1 MKTFGKIAALAI
13 SLIFIIG
20 IMVSPVNAA
29 GNPEIT
35 VSDASG
41 NIGDEVTV
49 IISFTSN
56 PGIAGFNA
64 DITYDKNN
72 LELTDVSGNSGFGGS
87 FMGNVSKSKFV
98 WYNASNITSTGTFA
112 TLKFKIK
119 DTAKPNTYE
128 IGLSYSQGDMSNADG
143 DDVTATIHAGKIT
156 VTCNHTYG
164 SWEKNTAENH
174 KHTCKV
180 CGNVET
186 AAHTWD
192 AGKVTEAPTHTK
204 EGTKTYTCAACGE
217 TKAEKVE
224 KLKDHSY
231 GEWTK
236 HDDKQ
241 HKHSCICGDTQYAAH
256 TWDNGKVTKAAT
268 CKDAGEKLYTCTAC
282 GETKTEA
289 IAKTNNHTY
298 GSWEKNTAENHKH
311 TCKVCGNVE
320 TAAHTW
326 DAGKVTEAPTHTK
339 EGTKTYT
346 CTVCGETKTEKVE
359 KLKDHSYGEWTKHD
373 DKQHKHSCI
382 CGDTQYAAHTWDA
395 GKVTKAATCKD
406 TGEKLY
412 TCTACGE
419 IKTEAIAKTN
429 NHTYGSWE
437 KNTAE
442 NHKHTCKVC
451 GNVETAAH
459 TWDAGKVTEA
469 PTHTKEGTKTY
480 TCTACGETKTEKVEK
495 LKDHSYGEWT
505 KHDDKQHKHSCICG
519 DTQYAAH
526 TWDAGKVTKAATCKD
541 AGEKLYTCTACGETK
556 TEAIAKTNNHTYGS
570 WEKNTAENHKHTCK
584 VCGNVETAAHTWD
597 AGKVTKAATCKDTGE
612 KLYTCTACGETKT
625 EAIAK
630 TNDHTYGSW
639 EKNTAENHKHTCKVC
654 GNVETAA
661 HTWDNGKVTVKP
673 TSTTKGQT
681 VYTCTLCGET
691 KTVETDYS
699 HSHSYGIKWHYDNN
713 MHWHECT
720 GCGSKQ
726 TPRAH
731 TFGEAK
737 IITPATHTST
747 GKAEYKCTVCGAAVE
762 KEIAKITEH
771 NFGEWSAFDGEKHVR
786 SCECGEKE
794 YASHTAGEWETV
806 KEATY
811 TSTGEKVRKCTACG
825 TVVSRE
831 EIPVK
836 VKDTTK
842 PVGTTTTNKT
852 ETTTTT
858 STSSTSA
865 KQTETTKSTESK
877 GCKSFVGVG
886 ASFTCVLAIGTALVL
901 GKKKD
906 D

>member
-20 IMVSPVNAA
+20 IMVLPVNAA

-87 FMGNVSKSKFV
+87 FMGNVIKSKFV

-192 AGKVTEAPTHTK
+192 SGKVTEAPTHIK
-204 EGTKTYTCAACGE
+204 EGTKTYTCAVCGE
-217 TKAEKVE
+217 TKTEKVE
-224 KLKDHSY
+224 KLKEHSY

-256 TWDNGKVTKAAT
+256 TWD
-268 CKDAGEKLYTCTAC
+268 
-282 GETKTEA
+282 
-289 IAKTNNHTY
+289 
-298 GSWEKNTAENHKH
+298 S
-311 TCKVCGNVE
+311 
-320 TAAHTW
+320 
-326 DAGKVTEAPTHTK
+326 GKVTEAPTHTK

-346 CTVCGETKTEKVE
+346 CTV
-359 KLKDHSYGEWTKHD
+359 
-373 DKQHKHSCI
+373 
-382 CGDTQYAAHTWDA
+382 
-395 GKVTKAATCKD
+395 
-406 TGEKLY
+406 
-412 TCTACGE
+412 
-419 IKTEAIAKTN
+419 
-429 NHTYGSWE
+429 
-437 KNTAE
+437 
-442 NHKHTCKVC
+442 
-451 GNVETAAH
+451 
-459 TWDAGKVTEA
+459 
-469 PTHTKEGTKTY
+469 
-480 TCTACGETKTEKVEK
+480 CGETKTEKVEK

-597 AGKVTKAATCKDTGE
+597 AGKVTEAPTHTKEGTKTYTCTACGETKAEKVEKLKDHSYGEWTKHDDKQHKHSCICGDTQYAAHTWDAGKVTKAATCKDAGE

-630 TNDHTYGSW
+630 TNNHTYGSW

-661 HTWDNGKVTVKP
+661 HTWDSGKVTVKP

>member
-20 IMVSPVNAA
+20 VMVLPVNAA

-87 FMGNVSKSKFV
+87 FMGNVIKSKFV
-98 WYNASNITSTGTFA
+98 WYNASNITSTGTFT

-192 AGKVTEAPTHTK
+192 
-204 EGTKTYTCAACGE
+204 
-217 TKAEKVE
+217 
-224 KLKDHSY
+224 S
-231 GEWTK
+231 
-236 HDDKQ
+236 
-241 HKHSCICGDTQYAAH
+241 
-256 TWDNGKVTKAAT
+256 
-268 CKDAGEKLYTCTAC
+268 
-282 GETKTEA
+282 
-289 IAKTNNHTY
+289 
-298 GSWEKNTAENHKH
+298 
-311 TCKVCGNVE
+311 
-320 TAAHTW
+320 
-326 DAGKVTEAPTHTK
+326 GKVTEAPTHTK

-359 KLKDHSYGEWTKHD
+359 KLKEHSYGEWTKHD
-373 DKQHKHSCI
+373 DKQHKHSCV
-382 CGDTQYAAHTWDA
+382 CGDTQY
-395 GKVTKAATCKD
+395 
-406 TGEKLY
+406 
-412 TCTACGE
+412 
-419 IKTEAIAKTN
+419 
-429 NHTYGSWE
+429 
-437 KNTAE
+437 
-442 NHKHTCKVC
+442 
-451 GNVETAAH
+451 
-459 TWDAGKVTEA
+459 
-469 PTHTKEGTKTY
+469 
-480 TCTACGETKTEKVEK
+480 
-495 LKDHSYGEWT
+495 
-505 KHDDKQHKHSCICG
+505 
-519 DTQYAAH
+519 
-526 TWDAGKVTKAATCKD
+526 
-541 AGEKLYTCTACGETK
+541 
-556 TEAIAKTNNHTYGS
+556 
-570 WEKNTAENHKHTCK
+570 
-584 VCGNVETAAHTWD
+584 AAHTWD

-630 TNDHTYGSW
+630 TNNHTYGSW

-747 GKAEYKCTVCGAAVE
+747 GKAEYKCTVCGATVE

-811 TSTGEKVRKCTACG
+811 TSTGEKVRKCTVCG

-831 EIPVK
+831 EIPAK

-842 PVGTTTTNKT
+842 PVDTTTTNKT
-852 ETTTTT
+852 ETTTT
-858 STSSTSA
+858 TSSTSA

>member
-20 IMVSPVNAA
+20 IMVLPVNAA

-72 LELTDVSGNSGFGGS
+72 LELTDMSGNSGFGGS
-87 FMGNVSKSKFV
+87 FMGNVIKSKFV
-98 WYNASNITSTGTFA
+98 WYNASNITSTGTFT

-192 AGKVTEAPTHTK
+192 SGKVTEAPTHTK
-204 EGTKTYTCAACGE
+204 EGTKTYTCTVCGE
-217 TKAEKVE
+217 TKTEKVE
-224 KLKDHSY
+224 KLKEHSY

-241 HKHSCICGDTQYAAH
+241 HKHSCVCGDTQYAAH
-256 TWDNGKVTKAAT
+256 TWDSGKVTKAAT
-268 CKDAGEKLYTCTAC
+268 CKDTGEKLYTCTAC

-326 DAGKVTEAPTHTK
+326 D
-339 EGTKTYT
+339 
-346 CTVCGETKTEKVE
+346 
-359 KLKDHSYGEWTKHD
+359 S
-373 DKQHKHSCI
+373 
-382 CGDTQYAAHTWDA
+382 
-395 GKVTKAATCKD
+395 
-406 TGEKLY
+406 
-412 TCTACGE
+412 
-419 IKTEAIAKTN
+419 
-429 NHTYGSWE
+429 
-437 KNTAE
+437 
-442 NHKHTCKVC
+442 
-451 GNVETAAH
+451 
-459 TWDAGKVTEA
+459 
-469 PTHTKEGTKTY
+469 
-480 TCTACGETKTEKVEK
+480 
-495 LKDHSYGEWT
+495 
-505 KHDDKQHKHSCICG
+505 
-519 DTQYAAH
+519 
-526 TWDAGKVTKAATCKD
+526 
-541 AGEKLYTCTACGETK
+541 
-556 TEAIAKTNNHTYGS
+556 
-570 WEKNTAENHKHTCK
+570 
-584 VCGNVETAAHTWD
+584 
-597 AGKVTKAATCKDTGE
+597 
-612 KLYTCTACGETKT
+612 
-625 EAIAK
+625 
-630 TNDHTYGSW
+630 
-639 EKNTAENHKHTCKVC
+639 
-654 GNVETAA
+654 
-661 HTWDNGKVTVKP
+661 GKVTVKP

-747 GKAEYKCTVCGAAVE
+747 GKAEYKCTVCGATVE

-811 TSTGEKVRKCTACG
+811 TSAGEKVRKCMACG

-831 EIPVK
+831 EIPAK

-858 STSSTSA
+858 TTSSTSA

>member
-20 IMVSPVNAA
+20 VMVLPVNAA

-87 FMGNVSKSKFV
+87 FMGNVIKSKFV
-98 WYNASNITSTGTFA
+98 WYNASNITSTGTFT

-192 AGKVTEAPTHTK
+192 SGKVTEAPTHTK
-204 EGTKTYTCAACGE
+204 EGTKTYTCTVCGD
-217 TKAEKVE
+217 TKTEKVE
-224 KLKDHSY
+224 KLKEHSY

-241 HKHSCICGDTQYAAH
+241 HKHSCVCGDTQYAAH
-256 TWDNGKVTKAAT
+256 TWDSGKVTKAAT

-289 IAKTNNHTY
+289 IAKTNN
-298 GSWEKNTAENHKH
+298 
-311 TCKVCGNVE
+311 
-320 TAAHTW
+320 
-326 DAGKVTEAPTHTK
+326 
-339 EGTKTYT
+339 
-346 CTVCGETKTEKVE
+346 
-359 KLKDHSYGEWTKHD
+359 
-373 DKQHKHSCI
+373 
-382 CGDTQYAAHTWDA
+382 
-395 GKVTKAATCKD
+395 
-406 TGEKLY
+406 
-412 TCTACGE
+412 
-419 IKTEAIAKTN
+419 
-429 NHTYGSWE
+429 
-437 KNTAE
+437 
-442 NHKHTCKVC
+442 
-451 GNVETAAH
+451 
-459 TWDAGKVTEA
+459 
-469 PTHTKEGTKTY
+469 
-480 TCTACGETKTEKVEK
+480 
-495 LKDHSYGEWT
+495 
-505 KHDDKQHKHSCICG
+505 
-519 DTQYAAH
+519 
-526 TWDAGKVTKAATCKD
+526 
-541 AGEKLYTCTACGETK
+541 
-556 TEAIAKTNNHTYGS
+556 
-570 WEKNTAENHKHTCK
+570 
-584 VCGNVETAAHTWD
+584 
-597 AGKVTKAATCKDTGE
+597 
-612 KLYTCTACGETKT
+612 
-625 EAIAK
+625 
-630 TNDHTYGSW
+630 HTYGSW

-747 GKAEYKCTVCGAAVE
+747 GKAEYKCTVCGATVE

-811 TSTGEKVRKCTACG
+811 TSTGEKVRKCTVCG

-831 EIPVK
+831 EIPAK

-842 PVGTTTTNKT
+842 PVDTTTTNKT
-852 ETTTTT
+852 ETTTT
-858 STSSTSA
+858 TSSTSA

>member
-20 IMVSPVNAA
+20 IMVLPVNAA

-49 IISFTSN
+49 IISLTSN

-72 LELTDVSGNSGFGGS
+72 LELTDMSGNSGFGGS
-87 FMGNVSKSKFV
+87 FMGNVIKSKFV
-98 WYNASNITSTGTFA
+98 WYNASNITSTGTFT

-192 AGKVTEAPTHTK
+192 SGKVTEAPTHTK
-204 EGTKTYTCAACGE
+204 EGTKTYTCTVCGE
-217 TKAEKVE
+217 TKTEKVEKLKEHSYGEWTKHDDKQHKHSCVCGDTQYAAHTWDSGKVTEVPTHTKEGTKTYTCTVCGETKTEKVE

-241 HKHSCICGDTQYAAH
+241 HKHSCVCGDTQYAAH
-256 TWDNGKVTKAAT
+256 TWDSGKVTKAAT
-268 CKDAGEKLYTCTAC
+268 CKDTGEKLYTCTAC

-326 DAGKVTEAPTHTK
+326 D
-339 EGTKTYT
+339 
-346 CTVCGETKTEKVE
+346 
-359 KLKDHSYGEWTKHD
+359 S
-373 DKQHKHSCI
+373 
-382 CGDTQYAAHTWDA
+382 
-395 GKVTKAATCKD
+395 
-406 TGEKLY
+406 
-412 TCTACGE
+412 
-419 IKTEAIAKTN
+419 
-429 NHTYGSWE
+429 
-437 KNTAE
+437 
-442 NHKHTCKVC
+442 
-451 GNVETAAH
+451 
-459 TWDAGKVTEA
+459 
-469 PTHTKEGTKTY
+469 
-480 TCTACGETKTEKVEK
+480 
-495 LKDHSYGEWT
+495 
-505 KHDDKQHKHSCICG
+505 
-519 DTQYAAH
+519 
-526 TWDAGKVTKAATCKD
+526 
-541 AGEKLYTCTACGETK
+541 
-556 TEAIAKTNNHTYGS
+556 
-570 WEKNTAENHKHTCK
+570 
-584 VCGNVETAAHTWD
+584 
-597 AGKVTKAATCKDTGE
+597 
-612 KLYTCTACGETKT
+612 
-625 EAIAK
+625 
-630 TNDHTYGSW
+630 
-639 EKNTAENHKHTCKVC
+639 
-654 GNVETAA
+654 
-661 HTWDNGKVTVKP
+661 GKVTVKP

-747 GKAEYKCTVCGAAVE
+747 GKAEYKCTVCGATVE

-811 TSTGEKVRKCTACG
+811 TSTGEKVRKCTVCG

-831 EIPVK
+831 EIPAK

-842 PVGTTTTNKT
+842 PVDTTTTNKT
-852 ETTTTT
+852 ETTTT
-858 STSSTSA
+858 TSSTSA

>member
-20 IMVSPVNAA
+20 VMVLPVNAA

-87 FMGNVSKSKFV
+87 FMGNVIKSKFV
-98 WYNASNITSTGTFA
+98 WYNASNITSTGTFT

-192 AGKVTEAPTHTK
+192 SGKVTEAPTHTK
-204 EGTKTYTCAACGE
+204 EGTKTYTCTVCGD
-217 TKAEKVE
+217 TKTEKVE
-224 KLKDHSY
+224 KLKEHSY

-241 HKHSCICGDTQYAAH
+241 HKHSCVCGDTQY
-256 TWDNGKVTKAAT
+256 
-268 CKDAGEKLYTCTAC
+268 
-282 GETKTEA
+282 
-289 IAKTNNHTY
+289 
-298 GSWEKNTAENHKH
+298 
-311 TCKVCGNVE
+311 
-320 TAAHTW
+320 AAHTW

-359 KLKDHSYGEWTKHD
+359 KLKEHSYGEWTKHD
-373 DKQHKHSCI
+373 DKQHKHSCV
-382 CGDTQYAAHTWDA
+382 CGDTQYAAHTWD
-395 GKVTKAATCKD
+395 
-406 TGEKLY
+406 
-412 TCTACGE
+412 
-419 IKTEAIAKTN
+419 
-429 NHTYGSWE
+429 S
-437 KNTAE
+437 
-442 NHKHTCKVC
+442 
-451 GNVETAAH
+451 
-459 TWDAGKVTEA
+459 
-469 PTHTKEGTKTY
+469 
-480 TCTACGETKTEKVEK
+480 
-495 LKDHSYGEWT
+495 
-505 KHDDKQHKHSCICG
+505 
-519 DTQYAAH
+519 
-526 TWDAGKVTKAATCKD
+526 GKVTKAATCKD

-630 TNDHTYGSW
+630 TNNHTYGSW

-811 TSTGEKVRKCTACG
+811 TSAGEKVRKCTVCG

-831 EIPVK
+831 EIPAK

-858 STSSTSA
+858 TTTTSSTSA

>member
-20 IMVSPVNAA
+20 VMVLPVNAA

-87 FMGNVSKSKFV
+87 FMGNVIKSKFV
-98 WYNASNITSTGTFA
+98 WYNASNITSTGTFT

-186 AAHTWD
+186 AAHTWNS
-192 AGKVTEAPTHTK
+192 GKVTEAPTHTK
-204 EGTKTYTCAACGE
+204 EGTKTYTCTVCGE
-217 TKAEKVE
+217 TKTEKVE
-224 KLKDHSY
+224 KLKEHSY

-241 HKHSCICGDTQYAAH
+241 HKHSCVCGDTQYAAH
-256 TWDNGKVTKAAT
+256 TWDSGKVTKAAT

-289 IAKTNNHTY
+289 IAKTNN
-298 GSWEKNTAENHKH
+298 
-311 TCKVCGNVE
+311 
-320 TAAHTW
+320 
-326 DAGKVTEAPTHTK
+326 
-339 EGTKTYT
+339 
-346 CTVCGETKTEKVE
+346 
-359 KLKDHSYGEWTKHD
+359 
-373 DKQHKHSCI
+373 
-382 CGDTQYAAHTWDA
+382 
-395 GKVTKAATCKD
+395 
-406 TGEKLY
+406 
-412 TCTACGE
+412 
-419 IKTEAIAKTN
+419 
-429 NHTYGSWE
+429 
-437 KNTAE
+437 
-442 NHKHTCKVC
+442 
-451 GNVETAAH
+451 
-459 TWDAGKVTEA
+459 
-469 PTHTKEGTKTY
+469 
-480 TCTACGETKTEKVEK
+480 
-495 LKDHSYGEWT
+495 
-505 KHDDKQHKHSCICG
+505 
-519 DTQYAAH
+519 
-526 TWDAGKVTKAATCKD
+526 
-541 AGEKLYTCTACGETK
+541 
-556 TEAIAKTNNHTYGS
+556 
-570 WEKNTAENHKHTCK
+570 
-584 VCGNVETAAHTWD
+584 
-597 AGKVTKAATCKDTGE
+597 
-612 KLYTCTACGETKT
+612 
-625 EAIAK
+625 
-630 TNDHTYGSW
+630 HTYGSW

-811 TSTGEKVRKCTACG
+811 TSTGEKVRKCTVCG

-831 EIPVK
+831 EIPAK

-842 PVGTTTTNKT
+842 PVDTTTTNKT
-852 ETTTTT
+852 ETTTT
-858 STSSTSA
+858 TSSTSA

>member
-20 IMVSPVNAA
+20 IMVLPVNAA

-49 IISFTSN
+49 IISLTSN

-72 LELTDVSGNSGFGGS
+72 LELTDMSGNSGFGGS
-87 FMGNVSKSKFV
+87 FMGNVIKSKFV

-180 CGNVET
+180 CGNVEA

-192 AGKVTEAPTHTK
+192 
-204 EGTKTYTCAACGE
+204 
-217 TKAEKVE
+217 
-224 KLKDHSY
+224 S
-231 GEWTK
+231 
-236 HDDKQ
+236 
-241 HKHSCICGDTQYAAH
+241 
-256 TWDNGKVTKAAT
+256 
-268 CKDAGEKLYTCTAC
+268 
-282 GETKTEA
+282 
-289 IAKTNNHTY
+289 
-298 GSWEKNTAENHKH
+298 
-311 TCKVCGNVE
+311 
-320 TAAHTW
+320 
-326 DAGKVTEAPTHTK
+326 GKVTEAPTHTK

-359 KLKDHSYGEWTKHD
+359 KLKEHSYGEWTKHD
-373 DKQHKHSCI
+373 DKQHKHSCV
-382 CGDTQYAAHTWDA
+382 CGDTQYAAHTWDS

-419 IKTEAIAKTN
+419 AKTEAIAKTN
-429 NHTYGSWE
+429 N
-437 KNTAE
+437 
-442 NHKHTCKVC
+442 
-451 GNVETAAH
+451 
-459 TWDAGKVTEA
+459 
-469 PTHTKEGTKTY
+469 
-480 TCTACGETKTEKVEK
+480 
-495 LKDHSYGEWT
+495 
-505 KHDDKQHKHSCICG
+505 
-519 DTQYAAH
+519 
-526 TWDAGKVTKAATCKD
+526 
-541 AGEKLYTCTACGETK
+541 
-556 TEAIAKTNNHTYGS
+556 
-570 WEKNTAENHKHTCK
+570 
-584 VCGNVETAAHTWD
+584 
-597 AGKVTKAATCKDTGE
+597 
-612 KLYTCTACGETKT
+612 
-625 EAIAK
+625 
-630 TNDHTYGSW
+630 HTYGSW

-691 KTVETDYS
+691 KTVETAYS

-747 GKAEYKCTVCGAAVE
+747 GKAEYKCTVCGATVE

-811 TSTGEKVRKCTACG
+811 TSTGEKVRKCTVCG

-831 EIPVK
+831 EIPAK

-852 ETTTTT
+852 ETTTT
-858 STSSTSA
+858 TSSTSA

>member
-20 IMVSPVNAA
+20 IMVLPVNAA

-72 LELTDVSGNSGFGGS
+72 LELTDMSGNSGFGGS
-87 FMGNVSKSKFV
+87 FMGNVIKSKFV
-98 WYNASNITSTGTFA
+98 WYNASNITSTGTFT

-192 AGKVTEAPTHTK
+192 
-204 EGTKTYTCAACGE
+204 
-217 TKAEKVE
+217 
-224 KLKDHSY
+224 S
-231 GEWTK
+231 
-236 HDDKQ
+236 
-241 HKHSCICGDTQYAAH
+241 
-256 TWDNGKVTKAAT
+256 
-268 CKDAGEKLYTCTAC
+268 
-282 GETKTEA
+282 
-289 IAKTNNHTY
+289 
-298 GSWEKNTAENHKH
+298 
-311 TCKVCGNVE
+311 
-320 TAAHTW
+320 
-326 DAGKVTEAPTHTK
+326 
-339 EGTKTYT
+339 
-346 CTVCGETKTEKVE
+346 
-359 KLKDHSYGEWTKHD
+359 
-373 DKQHKHSCI
+373 
-382 CGDTQYAAHTWDA
+382 
-395 GKVTKAATCKD
+395 
-406 TGEKLY
+406 
-412 TCTACGE
+412 
-419 IKTEAIAKTN
+419 
-429 NHTYGSWE
+429 
-437 KNTAE
+437 
-442 NHKHTCKVC
+442 
-451 GNVETAAH
+451 
-459 TWDAGKVTEA
+459 
-469 PTHTKEGTKTY
+469 
-480 TCTACGETKTEKVEK
+480 
-495 LKDHSYGEWT
+495 
-505 KHDDKQHKHSCICG
+505 
-519 DTQYAAH
+519 
-526 TWDAGKVTKAATCKD
+526 
-541 AGEKLYTCTACGETK
+541 
-556 TEAIAKTNNHTYGS
+556 
-570 WEKNTAENHKHTCK
+570 
-584 VCGNVETAAHTWD
+584 
-597 AGKVTKAATCKDTGE
+597 
-612 KLYTCTACGETKT
+612 
-625 EAIAK
+625 
-630 TNDHTYGSW
+630 
-639 EKNTAENHKHTCKVC
+639 
-654 GNVETAA
+654 
-661 HTWDNGKVTVKP
+661 GKVTVKP

-747 GKAEYKCTVCGAAVE
+747 GKAEYKCTVCGATVE

-811 TSTGEKVRKCTACG
+811 TSTGEKVRKCTVCG

-831 EIPVK
+831 EIPAK

-858 STSSTSA
+858 TTSSTSA

>member
-20 IMVSPVNAA
+20 IMVLPVNAA

-72 LELTDVSGNSGFGGS
+72 LELTNVSGNSGFGGS
-87 FMGNVSKSKFV
+87 FMGNVIRSKFV
-98 WYNASNITSTGTFA
+98 WYNASNITSTGTFT

-192 AGKVTEAPTHTK
+192 
-204 EGTKTYTCAACGE
+204 
-217 TKAEKVE
+217 
-224 KLKDHSY
+224 S
-231 GEWTK
+231 
-236 HDDKQ
+236 
-241 HKHSCICGDTQYAAH
+241 
-256 TWDNGKVTKAAT
+256 
-268 CKDAGEKLYTCTAC
+268 
-282 GETKTEA
+282 
-289 IAKTNNHTY
+289 
-298 GSWEKNTAENHKH
+298 
-311 TCKVCGNVE
+311 
-320 TAAHTW
+320 
-326 DAGKVTEAPTHTK
+326 
-339 EGTKTYT
+339 
-346 CTVCGETKTEKVE
+346 
-359 KLKDHSYGEWTKHD
+359 
-373 DKQHKHSCI
+373 
-382 CGDTQYAAHTWDA
+382 
-395 GKVTKAATCKD
+395 
-406 TGEKLY
+406 
-412 TCTACGE
+412 
-419 IKTEAIAKTN
+419 
-429 NHTYGSWE
+429 
-437 KNTAE
+437 
-442 NHKHTCKVC
+442 
-451 GNVETAAH
+451 
-459 TWDAGKVTEA
+459 
-469 PTHTKEGTKTY
+469 
-480 TCTACGETKTEKVEK
+480 
-495 LKDHSYGEWT
+495 
-505 KHDDKQHKHSCICG
+505 
-519 DTQYAAH
+519 
-526 TWDAGKVTKAATCKD
+526 
-541 AGEKLYTCTACGETK
+541 
-556 TEAIAKTNNHTYGS
+556 
-570 WEKNTAENHKHTCK
+570 
-584 VCGNVETAAHTWD
+584 
-597 AGKVTKAATCKDTGE
+597 
-612 KLYTCTACGETKT
+612 
-625 EAIAK
+625 
-630 TNDHTYGSW
+630 
-639 EKNTAENHKHTCKVC
+639 
-654 GNVETAA
+654 
-661 HTWDNGKVTVKP
+661 GKVTVKP

-811 TSTGEKVRKCTACG
+811 TSTGEKVRKCTVCG

-831 EIPVK
+831 EIPAK

-858 STSSTSA
+858 TTSSTSA

>member
-20 IMVSPVNAA
+20 IMVLPVNAA

-49 IISFTSN
+49 IISLTSN

-72 LELTDVSGNSGFGGS
+72 LELTDMSGNSGFGGS
-87 FMGNVSKSKFV
+87 FMGNVIKSKFV

-180 CGNVET
+180 CGNVEA

-192 AGKVTEAPTHTK
+192 SGKVTEAPTHTK
-204 EGTKTYTCAACGE
+204 EGTKTYTCTVCGE
-217 TKAEKVE
+217 TKTEKVE
-224 KLKDHSY
+224 KLKEHSY

-241 HKHSCICGDTQYAAH
+241 HKHSCVCGDTQYAAH
-256 TWDNGKVTKAAT
+256 
-268 CKDAGEKLYTCTAC
+268 
-282 GETKTEA
+282 
-289 IAKTNNHTY
+289 I
-298 GSWEKNTAENHKH
+298 
-311 TCKVCGNVE
+311 
-320 TAAHTW
+320 W

-359 KLKDHSYGEWTKHD
+359 KLKEHSYGEWTKHD
-373 DKQHKHSCI
+373 DKQHKHSCV
-382 CGDTQYAAHTWDA
+382 CGDTQYAAHTWDS

-419 IKTEAIAKTN
+419 AKTEAIAKTN

-451 GNVETAAH
+451 GNVDTAAH
-459 TWDAGKVTEA
+459 TWD
-469 PTHTKEGTKTY
+469 
-480 TCTACGETKTEKVEK
+480 
-495 LKDHSYGEWT
+495 
-505 KHDDKQHKHSCICG
+505 
-519 DTQYAAH
+519 
-526 TWDAGKVTKAATCKD
+526 
-541 AGEKLYTCTACGETK
+541 
-556 TEAIAKTNNHTYGS
+556 N
-570 WEKNTAENHKHTCK
+570 
-584 VCGNVETAAHTWD
+584 
-597 AGKVTKAATCKDTGE
+597 GKVTKAATCKDTGE
-612 KLYTCTACGETKT
+612 KLYTCTACGEAKT

-630 TNDHTYGSW
+630 TNNHTYGSW

-691 KTVETDYS
+691 KTVETAYS

-747 GKAEYKCTVCGAAVE
+747 GKAEYKCTVCGATVE

-811 TSTGEKVRKCTACG
+811 TSTGEKVRKCTVCG

-831 EIPVK
+831 EIPAK

-852 ETTTTT
+852 ETTTT
-858 STSSTSA
+858 TSSTSA

>member
-20 IMVSPVNAA
+20 IMVLSVNAA

-49 IISFTSN
+49 IISLTSN

-72 LELTDVSGNSGFGGS
+72 LELTDMSGNSGFGGS

-98 WYNASNITSTGTFA
+98 WYNASNITSTGTFT

-192 AGKVTEAPTHTK
+192 SGKVTEAPTHTK
-204 EGTKTYTCAACGE
+204 EGTKTYTCTVCGE
-217 TKAEKVE
+217 TKTEKVE

-241 HKHSCICGDTQYAAH
+241 HKHSCVCGDTQYAAH
-256 TWDNGKVTKAAT
+256 TWDSGKVTEVPTHTKEGTKTYTCTVCGETKTEKVEKLKDHSYGEWTKHDDKQHKHSCVCGDTQYAAHTWDSGKVTKAAT
-268 CKDAGEKLYTCTAC
+268 CKDTGEKLYTCTAC

-326 DAGKVTEAPTHTK
+326 D
-339 EGTKTYT
+339 
-346 CTVCGETKTEKVE
+346 
-359 KLKDHSYGEWTKHD
+359 
-373 DKQHKHSCI
+373 
-382 CGDTQYAAHTWDA
+382 
-395 GKVTKAATCKD
+395 
-406 TGEKLY
+406 
-412 TCTACGE
+412 
-419 IKTEAIAKTN
+419 N
-429 NHTYGSWE
+429 
-437 KNTAE
+437 
-442 NHKHTCKVC
+442 
-451 GNVETAAH
+451 
-459 TWDAGKVTEA
+459 
-469 PTHTKEGTKTY
+469 
-480 TCTACGETKTEKVEK
+480 
-495 LKDHSYGEWT
+495 
-505 KHDDKQHKHSCICG
+505 
-519 DTQYAAH
+519 
-526 TWDAGKVTKAATCKD
+526 
-541 AGEKLYTCTACGETK
+541 
-556 TEAIAKTNNHTYGS
+556 
-570 WEKNTAENHKHTCK
+570 
-584 VCGNVETAAHTWD
+584 
-597 AGKVTKAATCKDTGE
+597 GKVTKAATCKDTGE

-630 TNDHTYGSW
+630 TNNHTYGSW

-691 KTVETDYS
+691 KTVETAYS

-747 GKAEYKCTVCGAAVE
+747 GKAEYKCTVCGATVE

-811 TSTGEKVRKCTACG
+811 TSTGEKVRKCTVCG

-831 EIPVK
+831 EIPAK

-842 PVGTTTTNKT
+842 PVDTTTTNKT
-852 ETTTTT
+852 ETTTT
-858 STSSTSA
+858 TSSTSA

>member
-20 IMVSPVNAA
+20 IMVLPVNAA

-72 LELTDVSGNSGFGGS
+72 LELTDMSGNSGFGGS
-87 FMGNVSKSKFV
+87 FMGNVIKSKFV
-98 WYNASNITSTGTFA
+98 WYNASNITSTGTFT

-143 DDVTATIHAGKIT
+143 DDVTATLHAGKIT

-192 AGKVTEAPTHTK
+192 
-204 EGTKTYTCAACGE
+204 
-217 TKAEKVE
+217 
-224 KLKDHSY
+224 S
-231 GEWTK
+231 
-236 HDDKQ
+236 
-241 HKHSCICGDTQYAAH
+241 
-256 TWDNGKVTKAAT
+256 
-268 CKDAGEKLYTCTAC
+268 
-282 GETKTEA
+282 
-289 IAKTNNHTY
+289 
-298 GSWEKNTAENHKH
+298 
-311 TCKVCGNVE
+311 
-320 TAAHTW
+320 
-326 DAGKVTEAPTHTK
+326 GKVTEAPTHTK

-359 KLKDHSYGEWTKHD
+359 KLKEHSYGEWTKHD
-373 DKQHKHSCI
+373 DKQHKHSCV
-382 CGDTQYAAHTWDA
+382 CGDTQYAAHTWD
-395 GKVTKAATCKD
+395 
-406 TGEKLY
+406 
-412 TCTACGE
+412 
-419 IKTEAIAKTN
+419 N
-429 NHTYGSWE
+429 
-437 KNTAE
+437 
-442 NHKHTCKVC
+442 
-451 GNVETAAH
+451 
-459 TWDAGKVTEA
+459 
-469 PTHTKEGTKTY
+469 
-480 TCTACGETKTEKVEK
+480 
-495 LKDHSYGEWT
+495 
-505 KHDDKQHKHSCICG
+505 
-519 DTQYAAH
+519 
-526 TWDAGKVTKAATCKD
+526 
-541 AGEKLYTCTACGETK
+541 
-556 TEAIAKTNNHTYGS
+556 
-570 WEKNTAENHKHTCK
+570 
-584 VCGNVETAAHTWD
+584 
-597 AGKVTKAATCKDTGE
+597 GKVTKAATCKDTGE

-630 TNDHTYGSW
+630 TNNHTYGLW

-691 KTVETDYS
+691 KTVETAYS

-720 GCGSKQ
+720 RCGSKQ

-747 GKAEYKCTVCGAAVE
+747 GKAEYKCTVCGATVE

-831 EIPVK
+831 EIPAK

-858 STSSTSA
+858 TTSSTSA

-901 GKKKD
+901 GNKKD

>member
-20 IMVSPVNAA
+20 VMVLPVNAA

-87 FMGNVSKSKFV
+87 FMGNVIKSKFV
-98 WYNASNITSTGTFA
+98 WYNASNITSTGTFT

-192 AGKVTEAPTHTK
+192 SGKVTEAPTHTK
-204 EGTKTYTCAACGE
+204 EGTKTYTCTVCGE
-217 TKAEKVE
+217 TKTEKVE
-224 KLKDHSY
+224 KLKEHSY

-241 HKHSCICGDTQYAAH
+241 HKHSCVCGDTQYAAH
-256 TWDNGKVTKAAT
+256 TWDSGKVTKAAT

-326 DAGKVTEAPTHTK
+326 D
-339 EGTKTYT
+339 
-346 CTVCGETKTEKVE
+346 
-359 KLKDHSYGEWTKHD
+359 S
-373 DKQHKHSCI
+373 
-382 CGDTQYAAHTWDA
+382 
-395 GKVTKAATCKD
+395 
-406 TGEKLY
+406 
-412 TCTACGE
+412 
-419 IKTEAIAKTN
+419 
-429 NHTYGSWE
+429 
-437 KNTAE
+437 
-442 NHKHTCKVC
+442 
-451 GNVETAAH
+451 
-459 TWDAGKVTEA
+459 
-469 PTHTKEGTKTY
+469 
-480 TCTACGETKTEKVEK
+480 
-495 LKDHSYGEWT
+495 
-505 KHDDKQHKHSCICG
+505 
-519 DTQYAAH
+519 
-526 TWDAGKVTKAATCKD
+526 
-541 AGEKLYTCTACGETK
+541 
-556 TEAIAKTNNHTYGS
+556 
-570 WEKNTAENHKHTCK
+570 
-584 VCGNVETAAHTWD
+584 
-597 AGKVTKAATCKDTGE
+597 
-612 KLYTCTACGETKT
+612 
-625 EAIAK
+625 
-630 TNDHTYGSW
+630 
-639 EKNTAENHKHTCKVC
+639 
-654 GNVETAA
+654 
-661 HTWDNGKVTVKP
+661 GKVTVKP

-747 GKAEYKCTVCGAAVE
+747 GKAEYKCTVCGATVE

-811 TSTGEKVRKCTACG
+811 TSTGEKVRKCTVCG

-831 EIPVK
+831 EIPAK

-842 PVGTTTTNKT
+842 PVDTTTTNKT
-852 ETTTTT
+852 ETTTT
-858 STSSTSA
+858 TSSTSA

>member
-20 IMVSPVNAA
+20 IMVLPVNAA

-72 LELTDVSGNSGFGGS
+72 LELTDMSGNSGFGGS
-87 FMGNVSKSKFV
+87 FMGNVIKSKFV
-98 WYNASNITSTGTFA
+98 WYNASNITSTGTFT

-204 EGTKTYTCAACGE
+204 EGTKTYTCTACGE
-217 TKAEKVE
+217 TKTEKVE
-224 KLKDHSY
+224 KLKEHSY

-241 HKHSCICGDTQYAAH
+241 HKHSCICGDTQY
-256 TWDNGKVTKAAT
+256 
-268 CKDAGEKLYTCTAC
+268 
-282 GETKTEA
+282 
-289 IAKTNNHTY
+289 
-298 GSWEKNTAENHKH
+298 
-311 TCKVCGNVE
+311 
-320 TAAHTW
+320 
-326 DAGKVTEAPTHTK
+326 
-339 EGTKTYT
+339 
-346 CTVCGETKTEKVE
+346 
-359 KLKDHSYGEWTKHD
+359 
-373 DKQHKHSCI
+373 
-382 CGDTQYAAHTWDA
+382 
-395 GKVTKAATCKD
+395 
-406 TGEKLY
+406 
-412 TCTACGE
+412 
-419 IKTEAIAKTN
+419 
-429 NHTYGSWE
+429 
-437 KNTAE
+437 
-442 NHKHTCKVC
+442 
-451 GNVETAAH
+451 AAH

-495 LKDHSYGEWT
+495 LKEHSYGEWT
-505 KHDDKQHKHSCICG
+505 KHDDKQHKHSCVCG

-526 TWDAGKVTKAATCKD
+526 TW
-541 AGEKLYTCTACGETK
+541 
-556 TEAIAKTNNHTYGS
+556 NS
-570 WEKNTAENHKHTCK
+570 
-584 VCGNVETAAHTWD
+584 
-597 AGKVTKAATCKDTGE
+597 GKVTKAATCKDTGE
-612 KLYTCTACGETKT
+612 KLYTCTA
-625 EAIAK
+625 
-630 TNDHTYGSW
+630 
-639 EKNTAENHKHTCKVC
+639 
-654 GNVETAA
+654 
-661 HTWDNGKVTVKP
+661 
-673 TSTTKGQT
+673 
-681 VYTCTLCGET
+681 CGET

-747 GKAEYKCTVCGAAVE
+747 GKAEYKCTVCGATVE

-831 EIPVK
+831 EIPAK

-842 PVGTTTTNKT
+842 PVDTTTTNKT

-858 STSSTSA
+858 TTSSTSA

>member
-20 IMVSPVNAA
+20 VMVLPVNAA

-87 FMGNVSKSKFV
+87 FMGNVIKSKFV
-98 WYNASNITSTGTFA
+98 WYNASNITSTGTFT

-192 AGKVTEAPTHTK
+192 SGKVTEAPTHTK
-204 EGTKTYTCAACGE
+204 EGTKTYTCTVCGE
-217 TKAEKVE
+217 TKTEKVE
-224 KLKDHSY
+224 KLKEHSY

-241 HKHSCICGDTQYAAH
+241 HKHSCVCGDTQYAAH
-256 TWDNGKVTKAAT
+256 TWDSGKVTKAAT

-320 TAAHTW
+320 TAAH
-326 DAGKVTEAPTHTK
+326 
-339 EGTKTYT
+339 
-346 CTVCGETKTEKVE
+346 
-359 KLKDHSYGEWTKHD
+359 
-373 DKQHKHSCI
+373 I
-382 CGDTQYAAHTWDA
+382 
-395 GKVTKAATCKD
+395 
-406 TGEKLY
+406 
-412 TCTACGE
+412 
-419 IKTEAIAKTN
+419 
-429 NHTYGSWE
+429 
-437 KNTAE
+437 
-442 NHKHTCKVC
+442 
-451 GNVETAAH
+451 
-459 TWDAGKVTEA
+459 
-469 PTHTKEGTKTY
+469 
-480 TCTACGETKTEKVEK
+480 
-495 LKDHSYGEWT
+495 
-505 KHDDKQHKHSCICG
+505 
-519 DTQYAAH
+519 
-526 TWDAGKVTKAATCKD
+526 
-541 AGEKLYTCTACGETK
+541 
-556 TEAIAKTNNHTYGS
+556 
-570 WEKNTAENHKHTCK
+570 
-584 VCGNVETAAHTWD
+584 
-597 AGKVTKAATCKDTGE
+597 
-612 KLYTCTACGETKT
+612 
-625 EAIAK
+625 
-630 TNDHTYGSW
+630 
-639 EKNTAENHKHTCKVC
+639 
-654 GNVETAA
+654 
-661 HTWDNGKVTVKP
+661 WDNGKVTVKP

-747 GKAEYKCTVCGAAVE
+747 GKAEYKCTVCGATVE

-811 TSTGEKVRKCTACG
+811 TSTGEKVRKCTVCG

-831 EIPVK
+831 EIPAK

-842 PVGTTTTNKT
+842 PVDTTTTNKT
-852 ETTTTT
+852 ETTTT
-858 STSSTSA
+858 TSSTSA

>member
-20 IMVSPVNAA
+20 VMVLPVNAA

-87 FMGNVSKSKFV
+87 FMGNVIKSKFV
-98 WYNASNITSTGTFA
+98 WYNASNITSTGTFT

-192 AGKVTEAPTHTK
+192 SGKVTEAPTHTK
-204 EGTKTYTCAACGE
+204 EGTKTYTCTVCGE
-217 TKAEKVE
+217 TKTEKVE
-224 KLKDHSY
+224 KLKEHSY

-241 HKHSCICGDTQYAAH
+241 HKHSCVCGDTQYAAH
-256 TWDNGKVTKAAT
+256 TWNSGKVTKAAT

-326 DAGKVTEAPTHTK
+326 D
-339 EGTKTYT
+339 
-346 CTVCGETKTEKVE
+346 
-359 KLKDHSYGEWTKHD
+359 S
-373 DKQHKHSCI
+373 
-382 CGDTQYAAHTWDA
+382 
-395 GKVTKAATCKD
+395 
-406 TGEKLY
+406 
-412 TCTACGE
+412 
-419 IKTEAIAKTN
+419 
-429 NHTYGSWE
+429 
-437 KNTAE
+437 
-442 NHKHTCKVC
+442 
-451 GNVETAAH
+451 
-459 TWDAGKVTEA
+459 
-469 PTHTKEGTKTY
+469 
-480 TCTACGETKTEKVEK
+480 
-495 LKDHSYGEWT
+495 
-505 KHDDKQHKHSCICG
+505 
-519 DTQYAAH
+519 
-526 TWDAGKVTKAATCKD
+526 
-541 AGEKLYTCTACGETK
+541 
-556 TEAIAKTNNHTYGS
+556 
-570 WEKNTAENHKHTCK
+570 
-584 VCGNVETAAHTWD
+584 
-597 AGKVTKAATCKDTGE
+597 
-612 KLYTCTACGETKT
+612 
-625 EAIAK
+625 
-630 TNDHTYGSW
+630 
-639 EKNTAENHKHTCKVC
+639 
-654 GNVETAA
+654 
-661 HTWDNGKVTVKP
+661 GKVTVKP

-811 TSTGEKVRKCTACG
+811 TSTGEKVRKCTVCG

-831 EIPVK
+831 EIPAK

-842 PVGTTTTNKT
+842 PVDTTTTNKT
-852 ETTTTT
+852 ETTTT
-858 STSSTSA
+858 TSSTSA

>member
-20 IMVSPVNAA
+20 IMVLPVNAA

-72 LELTDVSGNSGFGGS
+72 LELTDVSGSSGFGGS
-87 FMGNVSKSKFV
+87 FMGNVIKSKFV

-204 EGTKTYTCAACGE
+204 EGTKTYTC
-217 TKAEKVE
+217 
-224 KLKDHSY
+224 
-231 GEWTK
+231 
-236 HDDKQ
+236 
-241 HKHSCICGDTQYAAH
+241 
-256 TWDNGKVTKAAT
+256 
-268 CKDAGEKLYTCTAC
+268 
-282 GETKTEA
+282 
-289 IAKTNNHTY
+289 
-298 GSWEKNTAENHKH
+298 
-311 TCKVCGNVE
+311 
-320 TAAHTW
+320 
-326 DAGKVTEAPTHTK
+326 
-339 EGTKTYT
+339 
-346 CTVCGETKTEKVE
+346 TVCGETKTEKVE

-373 DKQHKHSCI
+373 DKQHKHFCI
-382 CGDTQYAAHTWDA
+382 CGDTQY
-395 GKVTKAATCKD
+395 
-406 TGEKLY
+406 
-412 TCTACGE
+412 
-419 IKTEAIAKTN
+419 
-429 NHTYGSWE
+429 
-437 KNTAE
+437 
-442 NHKHTCKVC
+442 
-451 GNVETAAH
+451 
-459 TWDAGKVTEA
+459 
-469 PTHTKEGTKTY
+469 
-480 TCTACGETKTEKVEK
+480 
-495 LKDHSYGEWT
+495 
-505 KHDDKQHKHSCICG
+505 
-519 DTQYAAH
+519 
-526 TWDAGKVTKAATCKD
+526 
-541 AGEKLYTCTACGETK
+541 
-556 TEAIAKTNNHTYGS
+556 
-570 WEKNTAENHKHTCK
+570 
-584 VCGNVETAAHTWD
+584 AAHTWD

-630 TNDHTYGSW
+630 TNNHTYGSW

-762 KEIAKITEH
+762 KEIAKIIEH

>member
-204 EGTKTYTCAACGE
+204 EGTKTYTCTACGE
-217 TKAEKVE
+217 TKTEKVE
-224 KLKDHSY
+224 KLKEHSY

-256 TWDNGKVTKAAT
+256 TWD
-268 CKDAGEKLYTCTAC
+268 
-282 GETKTEA
+282 
-289 IAKTNNHTY
+289 
-298 GSWEKNTAENHKH
+298 S
-311 TCKVCGNVE
+311 
-320 TAAHTW
+320 
-326 DAGKVTEAPTHTK
+326 GKVTEAPTHTK

-359 KLKDHSYGEWTKHD
+359 KLKEHSYGDWTKHD

-382 CGDTQYAAHTWDA
+382 CGDTQYA
-395 GKVTKAATCKD
+395 V
-406 TGEKLY
+406 
-412 TCTACGE
+412 
-419 IKTEAIAKTN
+419 
-429 NHTYGSWE
+429 
-437 KNTAE
+437 
-442 NHKHTCKVC
+442 
-451 GNVETAAH
+451 
-459 TWDAGKVTEA
+459 
-469 PTHTKEGTKTY
+469 
-480 TCTACGETKTEKVEK
+480 
-495 LKDHSYGEWT
+495 
-505 KHDDKQHKHSCICG
+505 
-519 DTQYAAH
+519 H

-556 TEAIAKTNNHTYGS
+556 TEAIAKTNN
-570 WEKNTAENHKHTCK
+570 
-584 VCGNVETAAHTWD
+584 
-597 AGKVTKAATCKDTGE
+597 
-612 KLYTCTACGETKT
+612 
-625 EAIAK
+625 
-630 TNDHTYGSW
+630 HTYGSW

-771 NFGEWSAFDGEKHVR
+771 DFGEWSAFDGEKHVR

>member
-20 IMVSPVNAA
+20 VMVLPVNAA

-87 FMGNVSKSKFV
+87 FMGNVIKSKFV
-98 WYNASNITSTGTFA
+98 WYNASNITSTGTFT

-186 AAHTWD
+186 AAHTWN
-192 AGKVTEAPTHTK
+192 
-204 EGTKTYTCAACGE
+204 
-217 TKAEKVE
+217 
-224 KLKDHSY
+224 S
-231 GEWTK
+231 
-236 HDDKQ
+236 
-241 HKHSCICGDTQYAAH
+241 
-256 TWDNGKVTKAAT
+256 
-268 CKDAGEKLYTCTAC
+268 
-282 GETKTEA
+282 
-289 IAKTNNHTY
+289 
-298 GSWEKNTAENHKH
+298 
-311 TCKVCGNVE
+311 
-320 TAAHTW
+320 
-326 DAGKVTEAPTHTK
+326 GKVTEAPTHTK

-359 KLKDHSYGEWTKHD
+359 KLKEHSYGEWTKHD
-373 DKQHKHSCI
+373 DKQHKHSCV
-382 CGDTQYAAHTWDA
+382 CGDTQYAAHTWD
-395 GKVTKAATCKD
+395 
-406 TGEKLY
+406 
-412 TCTACGE
+412 
-419 IKTEAIAKTN
+419 
-429 NHTYGSWE
+429 S
-437 KNTAE
+437 
-442 NHKHTCKVC
+442 
-451 GNVETAAH
+451 
-459 TWDAGKVTEA
+459 
-469 PTHTKEGTKTY
+469 
-480 TCTACGETKTEKVEK
+480 
-495 LKDHSYGEWT
+495 
-505 KHDDKQHKHSCICG
+505 
-519 DTQYAAH
+519 
-526 TWDAGKVTKAATCKD
+526 
-541 AGEKLYTCTACGETK
+541 
-556 TEAIAKTNNHTYGS
+556 
-570 WEKNTAENHKHTCK
+570 
-584 VCGNVETAAHTWD
+584 
-597 AGKVTKAATCKDTGE
+597 GKVTKAATCKDTGE

-630 TNDHTYGSW
+630 TNNHTYGSW

-811 TSTGEKVRKCTACG
+811 TSTGEKVRKCTVCG

-831 EIPVK
+831 EIPAK

-842 PVGTTTTNKT
+842 PVDTTTTNKT
-852 ETTTTT
+852 ETTTT
-858 STSSTSA
+858 TSSTSA

>member
-20 IMVSPVNAA
+20 IMVLPVNAA

-72 LELTDVSGNSGFGGS
+72 LELTDMSGNSGFGGS
-87 FMGNVSKSKFV
+87 FMGNVIKSKFV
-98 WYNASNITSTGTFA
+98 WYNASNITSTGTFT

-192 AGKVTEAPTHTK
+192 
-204 EGTKTYTCAACGE
+204 
-217 TKAEKVE
+217 
-224 KLKDHSY
+224 S
-231 GEWTK
+231 
-236 HDDKQ
+236 
-241 HKHSCICGDTQYAAH
+241 
-256 TWDNGKVTKAAT
+256 
-268 CKDAGEKLYTCTAC
+268 
-282 GETKTEA
+282 
-289 IAKTNNHTY
+289 
-298 GSWEKNTAENHKH
+298 
-311 TCKVCGNVE
+311 
-320 TAAHTW
+320 
-326 DAGKVTEAPTHTK
+326 GKVTEAPTHTK

-359 KLKDHSYGEWTKHD
+359 KLKEHSYGEWTKHD
-373 DKQHKHSCI
+373 DKQHKHSCV
-382 CGDTQYAAHTWDA
+382 CGDTQYAAHTWD
-395 GKVTKAATCKD
+395 
-406 TGEKLY
+406 
-412 TCTACGE
+412 
-419 IKTEAIAKTN
+419 
-429 NHTYGSWE
+429 S
-437 KNTAE
+437 
-442 NHKHTCKVC
+442 
-451 GNVETAAH
+451 
-459 TWDAGKVTEA
+459 
-469 PTHTKEGTKTY
+469 
-480 TCTACGETKTEKVEK
+480 
-495 LKDHSYGEWT
+495 
-505 KHDDKQHKHSCICG
+505 
-519 DTQYAAH
+519 
-526 TWDAGKVTKAATCKD
+526 
-541 AGEKLYTCTACGETK
+541 
-556 TEAIAKTNNHTYGS
+556 
-570 WEKNTAENHKHTCK
+570 
-584 VCGNVETAAHTWD
+584 
-597 AGKVTKAATCKDTGE
+597 GKVTKAATCKDTGE

-630 TNDHTYGSW
+630 TNNHTYGLW

-661 HTWDNGKVTVKP
+661 HTWDSGKVTVKP

-747 GKAEYKCTVCGAAVE
+747 GKAEYKCTVCGATVE

-811 TSTGEKVRKCTACG
+811 TSAGEKVRKCMACG

-831 EIPVK
+831 EIPAK

-858 STSSTSA
+858 TTSSTSA

>member
-1 MKTFGKIAALAI
+1 MKIFGKIAALAI

-20 IMVSPVNAA
+20 IMVLPVNAA

-49 IISFTSN
+49 IISLTSN

-72 LELTDVSGNSGFGGS
+72 LELTDMSGNSGFGGS
-87 FMGNVSKSKFV
+87 FMGNVIKSKFV
-98 WYNASNITSTGTFA
+98 WYNASNITSTGTFT

-204 EGTKTYTCAACGE
+204 EGTKTYTCTVCGE
-217 TKAEKVE
+217 TKTEKVE
-224 KLKDHSY
+224 KLKEHSY

-241 HKHSCICGDTQYAAH
+241 HKHSCVCGDTQYAAH
-256 TWDNGKVTKAAT
+256 TWDSGKVTKAPTHTKEGTKTYTCTVCGETKTEKVEKLKEHSYGEWTKHDDKQHKHSCVCGDTQYAAHTWDSGKVTKAAT
-268 CKDAGEKLYTCTAC
+268 CKDTGEKLYTCTAC

-326 DAGKVTEAPTHTK
+326 DN
-339 EGTKTYT
+339 
-346 CTVCGETKTEKVE
+346 
-359 KLKDHSYGEWTKHD
+359 
-373 DKQHKHSCI
+373 
-382 CGDTQYAAHTWDA
+382 

-406 TGEKLY
+406 T
-412 TCTACGE
+412 
-419 IKTEAIAKTN
+419 
-429 NHTYGSWE
+429 
-437 KNTAE
+437 
-442 NHKHTCKVC
+442 
-451 GNVETAAH
+451 
-459 TWDAGKVTEA
+459 
-469 PTHTKEGTKTY
+469 
-480 TCTACGETKTEKVEK
+480 
-495 LKDHSYGEWT
+495 
-505 KHDDKQHKHSCICG
+505 
-519 DTQYAAH
+519 
-526 TWDAGKVTKAATCKD
+526 
-541 AGEKLYTCTACGETK
+541 GEKLYTCTACGETK

-597 AGKVTKAATCKDTGE
+597 NGKVTKAATCKDTGE

-630 TNDHTYGSW
+630 TNNHTYGSW

-654 GNVETAA
+654 GNVEAAA
-661 HTWDNGKVTVKP
+661 HTWDSGKVTVKP

-699 HSHSYGIKWHYDNN
+699 HLHSYGIKWHYDNN

-747 GKAEYKCTVCGAAVE
+747 GKAEYKCTVCGATVE

-811 TSTGEKVRKCTACG
+811 TSTGEKVRKCTVCG

-831 EIPVK
+831 EIPAK

-842 PVGTTTTNKT
+842 PVDTTTTNKT
-852 ETTTTT
+852 ETTTT
-858 STSSTSA
+858 TSSTSA

>member
-20 IMVSPVNAA
+20 VMVLPVNAA

-87 FMGNVSKSKFV
+87 FMGNVIKSKFV
-98 WYNASNITSTGTFA
+98 WYNASNITSTGTFT

-192 AGKVTEAPTHTK
+192 
-204 EGTKTYTCAACGE
+204 
-217 TKAEKVE
+217 
-224 KLKDHSY
+224 S
-231 GEWTK
+231 
-236 HDDKQ
+236 
-241 HKHSCICGDTQYAAH
+241 
-256 TWDNGKVTKAAT
+256 
-268 CKDAGEKLYTCTAC
+268 
-282 GETKTEA
+282 
-289 IAKTNNHTY
+289 
-298 GSWEKNTAENHKH
+298 
-311 TCKVCGNVE
+311 
-320 TAAHTW
+320 
-326 DAGKVTEAPTHTK
+326 GKVTEAPTHTK

-359 KLKDHSYGEWTKHD
+359 KLKEHSYGEWTKHD
-373 DKQHKHSCI
+373 DKQHKHSCV
-382 CGDTQYAAHTWDA
+382 CGDTQYAAHTWD
-395 GKVTKAATCKD
+395 
-406 TGEKLY
+406 
-412 TCTACGE
+412 
-419 IKTEAIAKTN
+419 
-429 NHTYGSWE
+429 S
-437 KNTAE
+437 
-442 NHKHTCKVC
+442 
-451 GNVETAAH
+451 
-459 TWDAGKVTEA
+459 
-469 PTHTKEGTKTY
+469 
-480 TCTACGETKTEKVEK
+480 
-495 LKDHSYGEWT
+495 
-505 KHDDKQHKHSCICG
+505 
-519 DTQYAAH
+519 
-526 TWDAGKVTKAATCKD
+526 
-541 AGEKLYTCTACGETK
+541 
-556 TEAIAKTNNHTYGS
+556 
-570 WEKNTAENHKHTCK
+570 
-584 VCGNVETAAHTWD
+584 
-597 AGKVTKAATCKDTGE
+597 GKVTKAATCKDTGE

-630 TNDHTYGSW
+630 TNNHTYGSW

-713 MHWHECT
+713 MHWHECS

-811 TSTGEKVRKCTACG
+811 TSTGEKVRKCTVCG

-831 EIPVK
+831 EIPAK

-842 PVGTTTTNKT
+842 PVDTTTTNKT
-852 ETTTTT
+852 ETTTT
-858 STSSTSA
+858 TSSTSA

>member
-20 IMVSPVNAA
+20 IMVLPVNAA

-49 IISFTSN
+49 IISLTSN

-72 LELTDVSGNSGFGGS
+72 LELTDMSGNSGFGGS
-87 FMGNVSKSKFV
+87 FMGNVIKSKFV
-98 WYNASNITSTGTFA
+98 WYNASNITSTSTFA

-180 CGNVET
+180 CGNVEA

-192 AGKVTEAPTHTK
+192 
-204 EGTKTYTCAACGE
+204 
-217 TKAEKVE
+217 
-224 KLKDHSY
+224 S
-231 GEWTK
+231 
-236 HDDKQ
+236 
-241 HKHSCICGDTQYAAH
+241 
-256 TWDNGKVTKAAT
+256 
-268 CKDAGEKLYTCTAC
+268 
-282 GETKTEA
+282 
-289 IAKTNNHTY
+289 
-298 GSWEKNTAENHKH
+298 
-311 TCKVCGNVE
+311 
-320 TAAHTW
+320 
-326 DAGKVTEAPTHTK
+326 GKVTEAPTHTK

-359 KLKDHSYGEWTKHD
+359 KLKEHSYGEWTKHD
-373 DKQHKHSCI
+373 DKQHKHSCV
-382 CGDTQYAAHTWDA
+382 CGDTQYAAHTWDS

-419 IKTEAIAKTN
+419 AKTEAIAKTN
-429 NHTYGSWE
+429 N
-437 KNTAE
+437 
-442 NHKHTCKVC
+442 
-451 GNVETAAH
+451 
-459 TWDAGKVTEA
+459 
-469 PTHTKEGTKTY
+469 
-480 TCTACGETKTEKVEK
+480 
-495 LKDHSYGEWT
+495 
-505 KHDDKQHKHSCICG
+505 
-519 DTQYAAH
+519 
-526 TWDAGKVTKAATCKD
+526 
-541 AGEKLYTCTACGETK
+541 
-556 TEAIAKTNNHTYGS
+556 
-570 WEKNTAENHKHTCK
+570 
-584 VCGNVETAAHTWD
+584 
-597 AGKVTKAATCKDTGE
+597 
-612 KLYTCTACGETKT
+612 
-625 EAIAK
+625 
-630 TNDHTYGSW
+630 HTYGSW

-691 KTVETDYS
+691 KTVETAYS

-747 GKAEYKCTVCGAAVE
+747 GKAEYKCTVCGATVE

-811 TSTGEKVRKCTACG
+811 TSTGEKVRKCTVCG

-831 EIPVK
+831 EIPAK

-852 ETTTTT
+852 ETTTT
-858 STSSTSA
+858 TSSTSA

>member
-20 IMVSPVNAA
+20 VMVLPVNAA

-87 FMGNVSKSKFV
+87 FMGNVIKSKFV
-98 WYNASNITSTGTFA
+98 WYNASNITSTGTFT

-192 AGKVTEAPTHTK
+192 SGKVTEASTHTK
-204 EGTKTYTCAACGE
+204 EGTKTYTCTVCDE
-217 TKAEKVE
+217 TKTEKVE
-224 KLKDHSY
+224 KLKEHSY

-241 HKHSCICGDTQYAAH
+241 HKHSCVCGDTQYAAH
-256 TWDNGKVTKAAT
+256 TWDSGKVTKAAT
-268 CKDAGEKLYTCTAC
+268 CKDTGEKLYTCTAC

-326 DAGKVTEAPTHTK
+326 D
-339 EGTKTYT
+339 
-346 CTVCGETKTEKVE
+346 
-359 KLKDHSYGEWTKHD
+359 S
-373 DKQHKHSCI
+373 
-382 CGDTQYAAHTWDA
+382 
-395 GKVTKAATCKD
+395 
-406 TGEKLY
+406 
-412 TCTACGE
+412 
-419 IKTEAIAKTN
+419 
-429 NHTYGSWE
+429 
-437 KNTAE
+437 
-442 NHKHTCKVC
+442 
-451 GNVETAAH
+451 
-459 TWDAGKVTEA
+459 
-469 PTHTKEGTKTY
+469 
-480 TCTACGETKTEKVEK
+480 
-495 LKDHSYGEWT
+495 
-505 KHDDKQHKHSCICG
+505 
-519 DTQYAAH
+519 
-526 TWDAGKVTKAATCKD
+526 
-541 AGEKLYTCTACGETK
+541 
-556 TEAIAKTNNHTYGS
+556 
-570 WEKNTAENHKHTCK
+570 
-584 VCGNVETAAHTWD
+584 
-597 AGKVTKAATCKDTGE
+597 
-612 KLYTCTACGETKT
+612 
-625 EAIAK
+625 
-630 TNDHTYGSW
+630 
-639 EKNTAENHKHTCKVC
+639 
-654 GNVETAA
+654 
-661 HTWDNGKVTVKP
+661 GKVTVKP

-811 TSTGEKVRKCTACG
+811 TSTGEKVRKCTVCG

-831 EIPVK
+831 EIPAK

-842 PVGTTTTNKT
+842 PVDTTTTNKT
-852 ETTTTT
+852 ETTTT
-858 STSSTSA
+858 TSSTSA

>member
-20 IMVSPVNAA
+20 IMVLPVNAA

-72 LELTDVSGNSGFGGS
+72 LELTDMSGNSGFGGS
-87 FMGNVSKSKFV
+87 FMGNVIKSKFV
-98 WYNASNITSTGTFA
+98 WYNASNITSTGTFT

-192 AGKVTEAPTHTK
+192 SGKVTEAPTHTK
-204 EGTKTYTCAACGE
+204 EGTKTYTCTVCGE
-217 TKAEKVE
+217 TKTEKVE
-224 KLKDHSY
+224 KLKEHSY

-241 HKHSCICGDTQYAAH
+241 HKHSCVCGDTQYAAH
-256 TWDNGKVTKAAT
+256 TWNSGKVTKAAT

-298 GSWEKNTAENHKH
+298 GLWEKNTAENHKH

-326 DAGKVTEAPTHTK
+326 D
-339 EGTKTYT
+339 
-346 CTVCGETKTEKVE
+346 
-359 KLKDHSYGEWTKHD
+359 S
-373 DKQHKHSCI
+373 
-382 CGDTQYAAHTWDA
+382 
-395 GKVTKAATCKD
+395 
-406 TGEKLY
+406 
-412 TCTACGE
+412 
-419 IKTEAIAKTN
+419 
-429 NHTYGSWE
+429 
-437 KNTAE
+437 
-442 NHKHTCKVC
+442 
-451 GNVETAAH
+451 
-459 TWDAGKVTEA
+459 
-469 PTHTKEGTKTY
+469 
-480 TCTACGETKTEKVEK
+480 
-495 LKDHSYGEWT
+495 
-505 KHDDKQHKHSCICG
+505 
-519 DTQYAAH
+519 
-526 TWDAGKVTKAATCKD
+526 
-541 AGEKLYTCTACGETK
+541 
-556 TEAIAKTNNHTYGS
+556 
-570 WEKNTAENHKHTCK
+570 
-584 VCGNVETAAHTWD
+584 
-597 AGKVTKAATCKDTGE
+597 
-612 KLYTCTACGETKT
+612 
-625 EAIAK
+625 
-630 TNDHTYGSW
+630 
-639 EKNTAENHKHTCKVC
+639 
-654 GNVETAA
+654 
-661 HTWDNGKVTVKP
+661 GKVTVKP

-737 IITPATHTST
+737 IITPAMHTST
-747 GKAEYKCTVCGAAVE
+747 GKAEYKCTVCGATVE

-831 EIPVK
+831 EIPAK

-858 STSSTSA
+858 TTSSTSA

>member
-20 IMVSPVNAA
+20 IMVLPVNAA

-49 IISFTSN
+49 IISLTSN

-72 LELTDVSGNSGFGGS
+72 LELTDMSGNSGFGGS
-87 FMGNVSKSKFV
+87 FMGNVIKSKFV

-192 AGKVTEAPTHTK
+192 SGKVTEAPTHTKEGTKTYTCTVCGETKTEKVEKLKEHSYGEWTKHDDKQHKHSCVCGDTQYAAHTWDAGKVTEAPTHTK
-204 EGTKTYTCAACGE
+204 EGTKTYTCTVCGE
-217 TKAEKVE
+217 TKTEAIAKTNNHTYGSWEKNTAEN
-224 KLKDHSY
+224 
-231 GEWTK
+231 
-236 HDDKQ
+236 
-241 HKHSCICGDTQYAAH
+241 HKHTCKVCGNVETAAH

-268 CKDAGEKLYTCTAC
+268 CKDAGEKLHTCTAC

-326 DAGKVTEAPTHTK
+326 D
-339 EGTKTYT
+339 
-346 CTVCGETKTEKVE
+346 
-359 KLKDHSYGEWTKHD
+359 S
-373 DKQHKHSCI
+373 
-382 CGDTQYAAHTWDA
+382 
-395 GKVTKAATCKD
+395 
-406 TGEKLY
+406 
-412 TCTACGE
+412 
-419 IKTEAIAKTN
+419 
-429 NHTYGSWE
+429 
-437 KNTAE
+437 
-442 NHKHTCKVC
+442 
-451 GNVETAAH
+451 
-459 TWDAGKVTEA
+459 
-469 PTHTKEGTKTY
+469 
-480 TCTACGETKTEKVEK
+480 
-495 LKDHSYGEWT
+495 
-505 KHDDKQHKHSCICG
+505 
-519 DTQYAAH
+519 
-526 TWDAGKVTKAATCKD
+526 
-541 AGEKLYTCTACGETK
+541 
-556 TEAIAKTNNHTYGS
+556 
-570 WEKNTAENHKHTCK
+570 
-584 VCGNVETAAHTWD
+584 
-597 AGKVTKAATCKDTGE
+597 
-612 KLYTCTACGETKT
+612 
-625 EAIAK
+625 
-630 TNDHTYGSW
+630 
-639 EKNTAENHKHTCKVC
+639 
-654 GNVETAA
+654 
-661 HTWDNGKVTVKP
+661 GKVTVKP

-747 GKAEYKCTVCGAAVE
+747 GKAEYKCTVCGATVE

-811 TSTGEKVRKCTACG
+811 TSTGEKVRKCTVCG

-831 EIPVK
+831 EIPAK

-842 PVGTTTTNKT
+842 PVDTTKTNKT

-858 STSSTSA
+858 TTSSTSA

>member
-20 IMVSPVNAA
+20 IMVLPVNAA

-72 LELTDVSGNSGFGGS
+72 LELTDMSGNSGFGGS
-87 FMGNVSKSKFV
+87 FMGNVIRSKFV
-98 WYNASNITSTGTFA
+98 WYNASNITSTGTFT

-192 AGKVTEAPTHTK
+192 
-204 EGTKTYTCAACGE
+204 
-217 TKAEKVE
+217 
-224 KLKDHSY
+224 S
-231 GEWTK
+231 
-236 HDDKQ
+236 
-241 HKHSCICGDTQYAAH
+241 
-256 TWDNGKVTKAAT
+256 
-268 CKDAGEKLYTCTAC
+268 
-282 GETKTEA
+282 
-289 IAKTNNHTY
+289 
-298 GSWEKNTAENHKH
+298 
-311 TCKVCGNVE
+311 
-320 TAAHTW
+320 
-326 DAGKVTEAPTHTK
+326 
-339 EGTKTYT
+339 
-346 CTVCGETKTEKVE
+346 
-359 KLKDHSYGEWTKHD
+359 
-373 DKQHKHSCI
+373 
-382 CGDTQYAAHTWDA
+382 
-395 GKVTKAATCKD
+395 
-406 TGEKLY
+406 
-412 TCTACGE
+412 
-419 IKTEAIAKTN
+419 
-429 NHTYGSWE
+429 
-437 KNTAE
+437 
-442 NHKHTCKVC
+442 
-451 GNVETAAH
+451 
-459 TWDAGKVTEA
+459 
-469 PTHTKEGTKTY
+469 
-480 TCTACGETKTEKVEK
+480 
-495 LKDHSYGEWT
+495 
-505 KHDDKQHKHSCICG
+505 
-519 DTQYAAH
+519 
-526 TWDAGKVTKAATCKD
+526 
-541 AGEKLYTCTACGETK
+541 
-556 TEAIAKTNNHTYGS
+556 
-570 WEKNTAENHKHTCK
+570 
-584 VCGNVETAAHTWD
+584 
-597 AGKVTKAATCKDTGE
+597 
-612 KLYTCTACGETKT
+612 
-625 EAIAK
+625 
-630 TNDHTYGSW
+630 
-639 EKNTAENHKHTCKVC
+639 
-654 GNVETAA
+654 
-661 HTWDNGKVTVKP
+661 GKVTVKP

-747 GKAEYKCTVCGAAVE
+747 GKAEYKCTVCGATVE

-811 TSTGEKVRKCTACG
+811 TSTGEKVRKCTVCG

-831 EIPVK
+831 EIPAK

-842 PVGTTTTNKT
+842 PVDTTTTNKT
-852 ETTTTT
+852 ETTTT
-858 STSSTSA
+858 TSSTSA

>member
-20 IMVSPVNAA
+20 IMVLPVNAA

-72 LELTDVSGNSGFGGS
+72 LELTDMSGNSGFGGS
-87 FMGNVSKSKFV
+87 FMGNVIRSKFV
-98 WYNASNITSTGTFA
+98 WYNASNITSTGTFT

-192 AGKVTEAPTHTK
+192 SGKVTEAPTHTK
-204 EGTKTYTCAACGE
+204 EGTKTYTCTVCGE
-217 TKAEKVE
+217 TKTEKVE
-224 KLKDHSY
+224 KLKEHSY

-241 HKHSCICGDTQYAAH
+241 HKHSCVCGDTQYAAH
-256 TWDNGKVTKAAT
+256 TWDSGKVTKAAT

-326 DAGKVTEAPTHTK
+326 DSGKVTEAPTHTK

-359 KLKDHSYGEWTKHD
+359 KLKEHSYGEWTKHD
-373 DKQHKHSCI
+373 DKQHKHSCV
-382 CGDTQYAAHTWDA
+382 CGDTQYAAHTWD
-395 GKVTKAATCKD
+395 
-406 TGEKLY
+406 
-412 TCTACGE
+412 
-419 IKTEAIAKTN
+419 
-429 NHTYGSWE
+429 S
-437 KNTAE
+437 
-442 NHKHTCKVC
+442 
-451 GNVETAAH
+451 
-459 TWDAGKVTEA
+459 
-469 PTHTKEGTKTY
+469 
-480 TCTACGETKTEKVEK
+480 
-495 LKDHSYGEWT
+495 
-505 KHDDKQHKHSCICG
+505 
-519 DTQYAAH
+519 
-526 TWDAGKVTKAATCKD
+526 GKVTKAATCKD

-597 AGKVTKAATCKDTGE
+597 
-612 KLYTCTACGETKT
+612 
-625 EAIAK
+625 
-630 TNDHTYGSW
+630 S
-639 EKNTAENHKHTCKVC
+639 
-654 GNVETAA
+654 
-661 HTWDNGKVTVKP
+661 GKVTVKP

-747 GKAEYKCTVCGAAVE
+747 GKAEYKCTVCGATVE

-831 EIPVK
+831 EIPAK

-842 PVGTTTTNKT
+842 PVDTTTTNKT

-858 STSSTSA
+858 TTSSTSA

>member
-20 IMVSPVNAA
+20 VMVLPVNAA

-87 FMGNVSKSKFV
+87 FMGNVIKSKFV
-98 WYNASNITSTGTFA
+98 WYNASNITSTGTFT

-192 AGKVTEAPTHTK
+192 SGKVTEASTHTK
-204 EGTKTYTCAACGE
+204 EGTKTYTCTVCDE
-217 TKAEKVE
+217 TKTEKVE
-224 KLKDHSY
+224 KLKEHSY

-241 HKHSCICGDTQYAAH
+241 HKHSCVCGDTQY
-256 TWDNGKVTKAAT
+256 
-268 CKDAGEKLYTCTAC
+268 
-282 GETKTEA
+282 
-289 IAKTNNHTY
+289 
-298 GSWEKNTAENHKH
+298 
-311 TCKVCGNVE
+311 
-320 TAAHTW
+320 AAHTW

-359 KLKDHSYGEWTKHD
+359 KLKEHSYGEWTKHD
-373 DKQHKHSCI
+373 DKQHKHSCV
-382 CGDTQYAAHTWDA
+382 CGDTQYAAHTWDS

-406 TGEKLY
+406 T
-412 TCTACGE
+412 
-419 IKTEAIAKTN
+419 
-429 NHTYGSWE
+429 
-437 KNTAE
+437 
-442 NHKHTCKVC
+442 
-451 GNVETAAH
+451 
-459 TWDAGKVTEA
+459 
-469 PTHTKEGTKTY
+469 
-480 TCTACGETKTEKVEK
+480 
-495 LKDHSYGEWT
+495 
-505 KHDDKQHKHSCICG
+505 
-519 DTQYAAH
+519 
-526 TWDAGKVTKAATCKD
+526 
-541 AGEKLYTCTACGETK
+541 GEKLYTCTACGETK

-630 TNDHTYGSW
+630 TNNHTYGSW

-811 TSTGEKVRKCTACG
+811 TSTGEKVRKCTVCG

-831 EIPVK
+831 EIPAK

-858 STSSTSA
+858 TTSLTSA

>member
-20 IMVSPVNAA
+20 VMVLPVNAA

-87 FMGNVSKSKFV
+87 FMGNVIKSKFV
-98 WYNASNITSTGTFA
+98 WYNASNITSTGTFT

-192 AGKVTEAPTHTK
+192 SGKVTEAPTHTK
-204 EGTKTYTCAACGE
+204 EGTKTYTCTVCGE
-217 TKAEKVE
+217 TKTEKVE
-224 KLKDHSY
+224 KLKEHSY

-241 HKHSCICGDTQYAAH
+241 HKHSCVCGDTQYAAH
-256 TWDNGKVTKAAT
+256 TWDSGKVTKAAT

-326 DAGKVTEAPTHTK
+326 D
-339 EGTKTYT
+339 
-346 CTVCGETKTEKVE
+346 
-359 KLKDHSYGEWTKHD
+359 
-373 DKQHKHSCI
+373 
-382 CGDTQYAAHTWDA
+382 
-395 GKVTKAATCKD
+395 
-406 TGEKLY
+406 
-412 TCTACGE
+412 
-419 IKTEAIAKTN
+419 N
-429 NHTYGSWE
+429 
-437 KNTAE
+437 
-442 NHKHTCKVC
+442 
-451 GNVETAAH
+451 
-459 TWDAGKVTEA
+459 
-469 PTHTKEGTKTY
+469 
-480 TCTACGETKTEKVEK
+480 
-495 LKDHSYGEWT
+495 
-505 KHDDKQHKHSCICG
+505 
-519 DTQYAAH
+519 
-526 TWDAGKVTKAATCKD
+526 
-541 AGEKLYTCTACGETK
+541 
-556 TEAIAKTNNHTYGS
+556 
-570 WEKNTAENHKHTCK
+570 
-584 VCGNVETAAHTWD
+584 
-597 AGKVTKAATCKDTGE
+597 GKVTKAATCKDTGE

-630 TNDHTYGSW
+630 TNNHTYGSW

-811 TSTGEKVRKCTACG
+811 TSTGEKVRKCTVCG

-831 EIPVK
+831 EIPAK

-842 PVGTTTTNKT
+842 PVDTTTTNKT
-852 ETTTTT
+852 ETTTT
-858 STSSTSA
+858 TSSTSA

>member
-20 IMVSPVNAA
+20 VMVLPVNAA
-29 GNPEIT
+29 RNPEIT

-87 FMGNVSKSKFV
+87 FMGNVIKSKFV
-98 WYNASNITSTGTFA
+98 WYNASNITSTGTFT

-192 AGKVTEAPTHTK
+192 SGKVTEAPTHTKEGTKTYTCTVCGETKTEKVEKLKEHSYGEWTKHDDKQHKHSCVCGDTQYAAHTWDAGKVTEAPTHTK
-204 EGTKTYTCAACGE
+204 EGTKTYTCTVCGE
-217 TKAEKVE
+217 TKTEKVE
-224 KLKDHSY
+224 KLKEHSY

-241 HKHSCICGDTQYAAH
+241 HKHSCVCGDTQYAAH
-256 TWDNGKVTKAAT
+256 TWDSGKVTKAAT
-268 CKDAGEKLYTCTAC
+268 CKDTGEKLYTCTACGETKTEAIAKTNNHTYGSWEKNTAENHKHICKVCGNVETAAHTWDSGKVTKAATCKDTGEKLYTCTAC

-326 DAGKVTEAPTHTK
+326 D
-339 EGTKTYT
+339 
-346 CTVCGETKTEKVE
+346 
-359 KLKDHSYGEWTKHD
+359 S
-373 DKQHKHSCI
+373 
-382 CGDTQYAAHTWDA
+382 
-395 GKVTKAATCKD
+395 
-406 TGEKLY
+406 
-412 TCTACGE
+412 
-419 IKTEAIAKTN
+419 
-429 NHTYGSWE
+429 
-437 KNTAE
+437 
-442 NHKHTCKVC
+442 
-451 GNVETAAH
+451 
-459 TWDAGKVTEA
+459 
-469 PTHTKEGTKTY
+469 
-480 TCTACGETKTEKVEK
+480 
-495 LKDHSYGEWT
+495 
-505 KHDDKQHKHSCICG
+505 
-519 DTQYAAH
+519 
-526 TWDAGKVTKAATCKD
+526 
-541 AGEKLYTCTACGETK
+541 
-556 TEAIAKTNNHTYGS
+556 
-570 WEKNTAENHKHTCK
+570 
-584 VCGNVETAAHTWD
+584 
-597 AGKVTKAATCKDTGE
+597 
-612 KLYTCTACGETKT
+612 
-625 EAIAK
+625 
-630 TNDHTYGSW
+630 
-639 EKNTAENHKHTCKVC
+639 
-654 GNVETAA
+654 
-661 HTWDNGKVTVKP
+661 GKVTVKP

-747 GKAEYKCTVCGAAVE
+747 GKAEYKCTVCGATVE

-811 TSTGEKVRKCTACG
+811 TSTGEKVRKCTVCG

-831 EIPVK
+831 EIPAK

-842 PVGTTTTNKT
+842 PVGTTITNKT

-858 STSSTSA
+858 TTTTSSTSA

>member
-20 IMVSPVNAA
+20 IMVLPVNAA

-49 IISFTSN
+49 IISLTSN

-72 LELTDVSGNSGFGGS
+72 LELTDMSGNSGFGGS
-87 FMGNVSKSKFV
+87 FMGNVIKSKFV
-98 WYNASNITSTGTFA
+98 WYNASNITSTSTFA

-180 CGNVET
+180 CGNVEA

-192 AGKVTEAPTHTK
+192 SGKVTEAPTHTK
-204 EGTKTYTCAACGE
+204 EGTKTYTCTVCGE
-217 TKAEKVE
+217 TKTEKVE
-224 KLKDHSY
+224 KLKEHSY

-241 HKHSCICGDTQYAAH
+241 HKHSCVCGDTQYAAH
-256 TWDNGKVTKAAT
+256 
-268 CKDAGEKLYTCTAC
+268 
-282 GETKTEA
+282 
-289 IAKTNNHTY
+289 I
-298 GSWEKNTAENHKH
+298 
-311 TCKVCGNVE
+311 
-320 TAAHTW
+320 W

-359 KLKDHSYGEWTKHD
+359 KLKEHSYGEWTKHD
-373 DKQHKHSCI
+373 DKQHKHSCV
-382 CGDTQYAAHTWDA
+382 CGDTQYAAHTWDS

-419 IKTEAIAKTN
+419 AKTEAIAKTN

-451 GNVETAAH
+451 GNVDTAAH
-459 TWDAGKVTEA
+459 TWD
-469 PTHTKEGTKTY
+469 
-480 TCTACGETKTEKVEK
+480 
-495 LKDHSYGEWT
+495 
-505 KHDDKQHKHSCICG
+505 
-519 DTQYAAH
+519 
-526 TWDAGKVTKAATCKD
+526 
-541 AGEKLYTCTACGETK
+541 
-556 TEAIAKTNNHTYGS
+556 N
-570 WEKNTAENHKHTCK
+570 
-584 VCGNVETAAHTWD
+584 
-597 AGKVTKAATCKDTGE
+597 GKVTKAATCKDTGE

-630 TNDHTYGSW
+630 TNNHTYGSW

-691 KTVETDYS
+691 KTVETAYS

-747 GKAEYKCTVCGAAVE
+747 GKAEYKCTVCGATVE

-811 TSTGEKVRKCTACG
+811 TSTGEKVRKCTVCG

-831 EIPVK
+831 EIPAK

-852 ETTTTT
+852 ETTTT
-858 STSSTSA
+858 TSSTSA

>member
-20 IMVSPVNAA
+20 IMVLPVNAA

-72 LELTDVSGNSGFGGS
+72 LELTDMSGNSGFGGS
-87 FMGNVSKSKFV
+87 FMGNVIKSKFV
-98 WYNASNITSTGTFA
+98 WYNASNITSTGTFT

-192 AGKVTEAPTHTK
+192 SGKVTEAPTHTK
-204 EGTKTYTCAACGE
+204 EGTKTYTCTVCGE
-217 TKAEKVE
+217 TKTEKVE
-224 KLKDHSY
+224 KLKEHSY

-241 HKHSCICGDTQYAAH
+241 HKHSCVCGDTQYAAH
-256 TWDNGKVTKAAT
+256 TWDSGKVTKAAT

-298 GSWEKNTAENHKH
+298 GLWEKNTAENHKH

-326 DAGKVTEAPTHTK
+326 D
-339 EGTKTYT
+339 
-346 CTVCGETKTEKVE
+346 
-359 KLKDHSYGEWTKHD
+359 S
-373 DKQHKHSCI
+373 
-382 CGDTQYAAHTWDA
+382 
-395 GKVTKAATCKD
+395 
-406 TGEKLY
+406 
-412 TCTACGE
+412 
-419 IKTEAIAKTN
+419 
-429 NHTYGSWE
+429 
-437 KNTAE
+437 
-442 NHKHTCKVC
+442 
-451 GNVETAAH
+451 
-459 TWDAGKVTEA
+459 
-469 PTHTKEGTKTY
+469 
-480 TCTACGETKTEKVEK
+480 
-495 LKDHSYGEWT
+495 
-505 KHDDKQHKHSCICG
+505 
-519 DTQYAAH
+519 
-526 TWDAGKVTKAATCKD
+526 
-541 AGEKLYTCTACGETK
+541 
-556 TEAIAKTNNHTYGS
+556 
-570 WEKNTAENHKHTCK
+570 
-584 VCGNVETAAHTWD
+584 
-597 AGKVTKAATCKDTGE
+597 
-612 KLYTCTACGETKT
+612 
-625 EAIAK
+625 
-630 TNDHTYGSW
+630 
-639 EKNTAENHKHTCKVC
+639 
-654 GNVETAA
+654 
-661 HTWDNGKVTVKP
+661 GKVTVKP

-747 GKAEYKCTVCGAAVE
+747 GKAEYKCTVCGATVE

-811 TSTGEKVRKCTACG
+811 TSAGEKVRKCMACG

-831 EIPVK
+831 EIPAK

-858 STSSTSA
+858 TTSSTSA

>member
-20 IMVSPVNAA
+20 IMVLPVNAA

-49 IISFTSN
+49 IISLTSN

-72 LELTDVSGNSGFGGS
+72 LELTDMSGNSGFGGS
-87 FMGNVSKSKFV
+87 FMGNVIKSKFV
-98 WYNASNITSTGTFA
+98 WYNASNITSTGRFA

-119 DTAKPNTYE
+119 HTAKPNTYE

-180 CGNVET
+180 CGNVEA

-192 AGKVTEAPTHTK
+192 
-204 EGTKTYTCAACGE
+204 
-217 TKAEKVE
+217 
-224 KLKDHSY
+224 S
-231 GEWTK
+231 
-236 HDDKQ
+236 
-241 HKHSCICGDTQYAAH
+241 
-256 TWDNGKVTKAAT
+256 
-268 CKDAGEKLYTCTAC
+268 
-282 GETKTEA
+282 
-289 IAKTNNHTY
+289 
-298 GSWEKNTAENHKH
+298 
-311 TCKVCGNVE
+311 
-320 TAAHTW
+320 
-326 DAGKVTEAPTHTK
+326 GKVTEAPTHTK

-359 KLKDHSYGEWTKHD
+359 KLKEHSYGEWTKHD
-373 DKQHKHSCI
+373 DKQHKHSCV
-382 CGDTQYAAHTWDA
+382 CGDTQYAAHTWD
-395 GKVTKAATCKD
+395 
-406 TGEKLY
+406 
-412 TCTACGE
+412 
-419 IKTEAIAKTN
+419 
-429 NHTYGSWE
+429 S
-437 KNTAE
+437 
-442 NHKHTCKVC
+442 
-451 GNVETAAH
+451 
-459 TWDAGKVTEA
+459 
-469 PTHTKEGTKTY
+469 
-480 TCTACGETKTEKVEK
+480 
-495 LKDHSYGEWT
+495 
-505 KHDDKQHKHSCICG
+505 
-519 DTQYAAH
+519 
-526 TWDAGKVTKAATCKD
+526 
-541 AGEKLYTCTACGETK
+541 
-556 TEAIAKTNNHTYGS
+556 
-570 WEKNTAENHKHTCK
+570 
-584 VCGNVETAAHTWD
+584 
-597 AGKVTKAATCKDTGE
+597 GKVTKAATCKDTGE

-630 TNDHTYGSW
+630 TNNHTYGSW

-691 KTVETDYS
+691 KTVETAYS

-747 GKAEYKCTVCGAAVE
+747 GKAEYKCTVCGATVE

-811 TSTGEKVRKCTACG
+811 TSTGEKVRKCTVCG

-831 EIPVK
+831 EIPAK

-852 ETTTTT
+852 ETTTT
-858 STSSTSA
+858 TSSTSA

>member
-20 IMVSPVNAA
+20 VMVLPVNAA

-87 FMGNVSKSKFV
+87 FMGNVIKSKFV
-98 WYNASNITSTGTFA
+98 WYNASNITSTGTFT

-192 AGKVTEAPTHTK
+192 SGKVTEAPTHTKEGTKTYTCTVCGDTKTEKVEKLKEHSYGEWTKHDDKQHKHSCVCGDTQYAAHTWDAGKVTEAPTHTK
-204 EGTKTYTCAACGE
+204 EGTKTYTCTVCGE
-217 TKAEKVE
+217 TKTEKVE
-224 KLKDHSY
+224 KLKEHSY

-241 HKHSCICGDTQYAAH
+241 HKHSCVCGDTQYAAH
-256 TWDNGKVTKAAT
+256 TWDSGKVTKAAT

-326 DAGKVTEAPTHTK
+326 D
-339 EGTKTYT
+339 
-346 CTVCGETKTEKVE
+346 
-359 KLKDHSYGEWTKHD
+359 
-373 DKQHKHSCI
+373 
-382 CGDTQYAAHTWDA
+382 
-395 GKVTKAATCKD
+395 
-406 TGEKLY
+406 
-412 TCTACGE
+412 
-419 IKTEAIAKTN
+419 N
-429 NHTYGSWE
+429 
-437 KNTAE
+437 
-442 NHKHTCKVC
+442 
-451 GNVETAAH
+451 
-459 TWDAGKVTEA
+459 
-469 PTHTKEGTKTY
+469 
-480 TCTACGETKTEKVEK
+480 
-495 LKDHSYGEWT
+495 
-505 KHDDKQHKHSCICG
+505 
-519 DTQYAAH
+519 
-526 TWDAGKVTKAATCKD
+526 
-541 AGEKLYTCTACGETK
+541 
-556 TEAIAKTNNHTYGS
+556 
-570 WEKNTAENHKHTCK
+570 
-584 VCGNVETAAHTWD
+584 
-597 AGKVTKAATCKDTGE
+597 GKVTKAATCKDTGE

-630 TNDHTYGSW
+630 TNNHTYGSW

-811 TSTGEKVRKCTACG
+811 TSTGEKVRKCTVCG

-831 EIPVK
+831 EIPAK

-858 STSSTSA
+858 TTSLTSA

>member
-20 IMVSPVNAA
+20 VMVLPVNAA

-87 FMGNVSKSKFV
+87 FMGNVIKSKFV
-98 WYNASNITSTGTFA
+98 WYNASNITSTGTFT

-192 AGKVTEAPTHTK
+192 SGKVTEAPTHTK
-204 EGTKTYTCAACGE
+204 EGTKTYTCTVCGE
-217 TKAEKVE
+217 TKTEKVE
-224 KLKDHSY
+224 KLKEHSY

-241 HKHSCICGDTQYAAH
+241 HKHSCVCGDTQYAAH
-256 TWDNGKVTKAAT
+256 TWDSGKVTKAAT
-268 CKDAGEKLYTCTAC
+268 CKDTGEKLYTCTAC

-326 DAGKVTEAPTHTK
+326 D
-339 EGTKTYT
+339 
-346 CTVCGETKTEKVE
+346 
-359 KLKDHSYGEWTKHD
+359 S
-373 DKQHKHSCI
+373 
-382 CGDTQYAAHTWDA
+382 
-395 GKVTKAATCKD
+395 
-406 TGEKLY
+406 
-412 TCTACGE
+412 
-419 IKTEAIAKTN
+419 
-429 NHTYGSWE
+429 
-437 KNTAE
+437 
-442 NHKHTCKVC
+442 
-451 GNVETAAH
+451 
-459 TWDAGKVTEA
+459 
-469 PTHTKEGTKTY
+469 
-480 TCTACGETKTEKVEK
+480 
-495 LKDHSYGEWT
+495 
-505 KHDDKQHKHSCICG
+505 
-519 DTQYAAH
+519 
-526 TWDAGKVTKAATCKD
+526 
-541 AGEKLYTCTACGETK
+541 
-556 TEAIAKTNNHTYGS
+556 
-570 WEKNTAENHKHTCK
+570 
-584 VCGNVETAAHTWD
+584 
-597 AGKVTKAATCKDTGE
+597 
-612 KLYTCTACGETKT
+612 
-625 EAIAK
+625 
-630 TNDHTYGSW
+630 
-639 EKNTAENHKHTCKVC
+639 
-654 GNVETAA
+654 
-661 HTWDNGKVTVKP
+661 GKVTVKP

-811 TSTGEKVRKCTACG
+811 TSTGEKVRKCTVCG

-831 EIPVK
+831 EIPAK

-842 PVGTTTTNKT
+842 PVDTTTTNKT
-852 ETTTTT
+852 ETTTT
-858 STSSTSA
+858 TSSTSA